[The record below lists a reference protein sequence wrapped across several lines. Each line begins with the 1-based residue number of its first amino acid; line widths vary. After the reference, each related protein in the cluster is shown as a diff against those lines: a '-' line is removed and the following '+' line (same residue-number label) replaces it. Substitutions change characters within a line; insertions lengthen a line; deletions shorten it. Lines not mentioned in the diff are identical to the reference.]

1 MTRVSAIFGF
11 FCNSNPNFRSRPVWS
26 EKKST
31 TIVQNIFQVLSD
43 SFGLMMQM
51 YIPFGSDSTCIL
63 SVCYTHITNFG
74 DTSKLSTGEVCI
86 LCDCVDYQQDLELF
100 HAMPSLT
107 KESFSQNIWWPSSS
121 VLNANFCL
129 LKTTI
134 ITGNLT
140 SLTCHWLFYYSKEE
154 KKMPALG
161 HMNNFFFSFVL
172 DF

>member
-1 MTRVSAIFGF
+1 MTRVSTIFGF

-26 EKKST
+26 EKKLT

-51 YIPFGSDSTCIL
+51 YISFGSHSTCIL

-74 DTSKLSTGEVCI
+74 DTSKLSTGEVSSY
-86 LCDCVDYQQDLELF
+86 VYQQDLELF

-140 SLTCHWLFYYSKEE
+140 SLTCHCFSTTQ
-154 KKMPALG
+154 KKKKKCQLQ
-161 HMNNFFFSFVL
+161 VI
-172 DF
+172 

>member
-1 MTRVSAIFGF
+1 MTRVSTIFGF

-26 EKKST
+26 EKKLT

-51 YIPFGSDSTCIL
+51 HSFRTRLNLHTICL
-63 SVCYTHITNFG
+63 LYTYYKFWRHVKIVNRRG
-74 DTSKLSTGEVCI
+74 MYV
-86 LCDCVDYQQDLELF
+86 YQQDLELF

-140 SLTCHWLFYYSKEE
+140 SLTCHWLFYYYSKEE
-154 KKMPALG
+154 EKNASSRSYEQ
-161 HMNNFFFSFVL
+161 FFLQLRS
-172 DF
+172 

>member
-26 EKKST
+26 EKKLTNNNYHST
-31 TIVQNIFQVLSD
+31 KYFRSPFRLIWFDDANVPIFLSD
-43 SFGLMMQM
+43 QTQLAYCLFV
-51 YIPFGSDSTCIL
+51 IHIL
-63 SVCYTHITNFG
+63 Q
-74 DTSKLSTGEVCI
+74 I
-86 LCDCVDYQQDLELF
+86 LATRQNCQPARYVYQQDLELF

-140 SLTCHWLFYYSKEE
+140 SLTCHWLFYYSKEKE
-154 KKMPALG
+154 KMPALG